1 MLGRG
6 MRFRILS
13 GTLSCAA
20 MTLVPHLMISSQRMI
35 TPKKKRVTR
44 RQKPMSLINVMK
56 ISVVVWTAGLLTAY
70 YAKILPQMDAT
81 FIAGLLT
88 STLGSLGV
96 DIMKKDDDKS
106 PPTPPTPTIP
116 TRTPKP

>member
-1 MLGRG
+1 MA
-6 MRFRILS
+6 
-13 GTLSCAA
+13 T
-20 MTLVPHLMISSQRMI
+20 Q
-35 TPKKKRVTR
+35 KKRSTHR
-44 RQKPMSLINVMK
+44 HKPMSLINFMK

-96 DIMKKDDDKS
+96 DIMKKDEEKT
-106 PPTPPTPTIP
+106 PPPPTPTIP

>member
-1 MLGRG
+1 MP
-6 MRFRILS
+6 I
-13 GTLSCAA
+13 
-20 MTLVPHLMISSQRMI
+20 VNI
-35 TPKKKRVTR
+35 
-44 RQKPMSLINVMK
+44 MK
-56 ISVVVWTAGLLTAY
+56 VSVVVWTAGLLTAY

-96 DIMKKDDDKS
+96 EVLKKSDEEEKT
-106 PPTPPTPTIP
+106 PTPTPPT

>member
-1 MLGRG
+1 M
-6 MRFRILS
+6 
-13 GTLSCAA
+13 
-20 MTLVPHLMISSQRMI
+20 P
-35 TPKKKRVTR
+35 
-44 RQKPMSLINVMK
+44 LINIMK

-96 DIMKKDDDKS
+96 DVMKKSAEDEEKAAKA
-106 PPTPPTPTIP
+106 PTIP

>member
-1 MLGRG
+1 MPGSTSSEV
-6 MRFRILS
+6 S
-13 GTLSCAA
+13 GTLSCAV
-20 MTLVPHLMISSQRMI
+20 MTLVPHLMILSLRMV
-35 TPKKKRVTR
+35 TPKKRSTNR
-44 RQKPMSLINVMK
+44 HKPMSLINVMK
-56 ISVVVWTAGLLTAY
+56 ISVVVWTASLLTAY

-106 PPTPPTPTIP
+106 PSSTTPTIP
-116 TRTPKP
+116 PRSKP